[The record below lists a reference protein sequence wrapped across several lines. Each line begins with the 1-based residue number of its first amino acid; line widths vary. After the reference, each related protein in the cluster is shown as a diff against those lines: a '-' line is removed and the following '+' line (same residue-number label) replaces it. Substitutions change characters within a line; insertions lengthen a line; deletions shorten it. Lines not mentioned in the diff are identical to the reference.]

1 MNHLHTT
8 QANFKKMNVGL
19 QKTFVL
25 HLRSFLILLS
35 FPLFLIAC
43 QHHIPPE
50 ALSLD
55 PESLKLRQIQ
65 TRVFQTDDE
74 IKVLIAC
81 SSLLQ
86 DLGFTIDESETG
98 LGVLVGSKD
107 RSALNAGQIIGSI
120 IAGAL
125 TGVNIPWEK
134 NQKMRASVITRP
146 VGDKKNIAV
155 RVTFQ
160 RIVWNRDNKISI
172 REGLT
177 EPKMYQEFF
186 DKLSKALFL
195 EAQEI

>member
-1 MNHLHTT
+1 M
-8 QANFKKMNVGL
+8 GL
-19 QKTFVL
+19 QKTFFL
-25 HLRSFLILLS
+25 HLWSFLILL
-35 FPLFLIAC
+35 FVPVFLSAC

-55 PESLKLRQIQ
+55 SESLKLRQIQ

-86 DLGFTIDESETG
+86 DLGFTIDESETE

-107 RSALNAGQIIGSI
+107 RSALSAGQIVGSI
-120 IAGAL
+120 IFGVF
-125 TGVNIPWEK
+125 TGVPIPWEK
-134 NQKMRASVITRP
+134 NQKMRASVITRTT
-146 VGDKKNIAV
+146 GDKKKSIAV

-160 RIVWNRDNKISI
+160 RIVWNTENKVTI

>member
-1 MNHLHTT
+1 MD
-8 QANFKKMNVGL
+8 MGP

-25 HLRSFLILLS
+25 HLRRFFMLLS
-35 FPLFLIAC
+35 FPIFMIAC

-55 PESLKLRQIQ
+55 SETLKLRPIQ

-74 IKVLIAC
+74 VKVLIAC

-86 DLGFTIDESETG
+86 DLGFTIEESETE

-107 RSALNAGQIIGSI
+107 RSALKAGQIVGSI
-120 IAGAL
+120 IFGAF
-125 TGVNIPWEK
+125 TGVYIPWDK

-146 VGDKKNIAV
+146 VGDKKKSIAV

-160 RIVWNRDNKISI
+160 RIVWNRDDKVSI